1 MSENKLNSKK
11 ISIVITVALAVGAY
25 LMYSGASRDVT
36 IITNS
41 QASISDEVTKPRTI
55 AEALQGNVKHLASTR
70 QVVEQ
75 AKNNQDTYID
85 GVDTPFVLDYPWIHE
100 EIGKIRLSEDGEVII
115 DGIAL
120 NALRKALSRN
130 KDNITPDIM
139 SEIVGILKAGLP
151 GVAGE
156 QASELVSN
164 FHEFLLAKSELSAAY
179 SDIHLNGGD
188 AQQGLEEEKSLRNL
202 YLGETL
208 AEQLF
213 KKEDQQSDY
222 MYKVFKIAA
231 SKDLTKEEKIKKRAE
246 LTKSHFTPDIHN
258 WHGRYGNYRE
268 KLETILSSGIVD
280 KEKDAE
286 INRLKT
292 ELFTQDELNKIND
305 SNISLK
311 S

>member
-1 MSENKLNSKK
+1 MSENSNSKK
-11 ISIVITVALAVGAY
+11 ITIIITVALAVGAY
-25 LMYSGASRDVT
+25 LIYSGVSNEAT
-36 IITNS
+36 IIANS
-41 QASISDEVTKPRTI
+41 QAAFSDDVTKPRTI
-55 AEALQGNVKHLASTR
+55 ADAWQENVKYLASTR

-75 AKNNQDTYID
+75 VKNNQDTYND
-85 GVDTPFVLDYPWIHE
+85 GVDTPFVLDYPWIHQ
-100 EIGKIRLSEDGEVII
+100 EIGKIRLSEDGDVII

-130 KDNITPDIM
+130 KDKITPEIM

-179 SDIHLNGGD
+179 SDIHLNGGN

-202 YLGETL
+202 YLGEAL

-231 SKDLTKEEKIKKRAE
+231 SKDLTKEEKIIKRAE

-268 KLETILSSGIVD
+268 KLDTILSSGIVD

-286 INRLKT
+286 INHLKT
-292 ELFTQDELNKIND
+292 ELFTQEELNKISD